1 MKTMRTALG
10 SLALGCLF
18 AVSPLSATAITGTAN
33 VSGNVVVTA
42 TSATFNPALT
52 VPPGAMETGAFVGL
66 TGATYN
72 TTMLSGVGA
81 VNIPDFISF
90 SGGLTTPV
98 LFDLT
103 DILQGMQP
111 QCTGSPSQSV
121 CTPFVGGIASP
132 FTLTQLSTGVLV
144 GFNVTGNAY
153 TGSSASGTSLTSG
166 IYSTQVIVPGTITGI
181 LQQLNAP
188 GGSINSTYSATF
200 TATAAPTVPEPGSL
214 LLLGMGLLGVGMFS
228 RRRGA
233 KS

>member
-1 MKTMRTALG
+1 
-10 SLALGCLF
+10 
-18 AVSPLSATAITGTAN
+18 
-33 VSGNVVVTA
+33 
-42 TSATFNPALT
+42 
-52 VPPGAMETGAFVGL
+52 METGAFAGL

-81 VNIPDFISF
+81 VSIPDFITF

-98 LFDLT
+98 IFDLT
-103 DILQGMQP
+103 NILAGMQP
-111 QCTGSPSQSV
+111 ECTGAPGQSV
-121 CTPFVGGIASP
+121 CTPFVGGVASP

-144 GFNVTGNAY
+144 GFNVLGNAY
-153 TGSSASGTSLTSG
+153 TGSSASGSSLTSG

-181 LQQLNAP
+181 LDQLSAP

-200 TATAAPTVPEPGSL
+200 TASAATVPEPGSL
-214 LLLGMGLLGVGMFS
+214 LLLGMGLLGAGMFS